1 MSINNEDE
9 NNPPMASR
17 TRFLL
22 LVLVVLC
29 LMINWANILT
39 FNFTVVNFYFLV
51 NKIRKNIRNSDLI
64 KP

>member
-39 FNFTVVNFYFLV
+39 FNFTVVNFNFLV

>member
-39 FNFTVVNFYFLV
+39 FNFTVVKFYFLV
-51 NKIRKNIRNSDLI
+51 NKIRKLR
-64 KP
+64 KYQKF